1 MTFYNP
7 LFPHF
12 PRIPYSPS
20 TNITQN
26 VNKST
31 HTRNT
36 DNTNSCNNSYN
47 NSSYNANSCKAIGN
61 KSETNVFKVYQK
73 NSKSQGILQNYLK
86 ETDTL
91 IILGLLFF
99 LYTQENK
106 DFSLMLCLFLLLFD
120 N

>member
-1 MTFYNP
+1 MIFYNP
-7 LFPHF
+7 FFPQF

-20 TNITQN
+20 TSAAQN
-26 VNKST
+26 VNNST
-31 HTRNT
+31 HTQ
-36 DNTNSCNNSYN
+36 NSRNNSE
-47 NSSYNANSCKAIGN
+47 SSCK
-61 KSETNVFKVYQK
+61 TNVPTVYQK
-73 NSKSQGILQNYLK
+73 KIKSQGLLQNYLK

-106 DFSLMLCLFLLLFD
+106 DFSLMLCLFLLLFE

>member
-7 LFPHF
+7 FFPHF
-12 PRIPYSPS
+12 PRLPYSQS
-20 TNITQN
+20 TNINQN
-26 VNKST
+26 VNNPT
-31 HTRNT
+31 HTH
-36 DNTNSCNNSYN
+36 NSCNNIE
-47 NSSYNANSCKAIGN
+47 SSYKTS
-61 KSETNVFKVYQK
+61 VPKVYQK
-73 NSKSQGILQNYLK
+73 KLKSQGILQNYLK

>member
-7 LFPHF
+7 FFPHF
-12 PRIPYSPS
+12 PRISYPQS
-20 TNITQN
+20 TNATQN

-31 HTRNT
+31 HTH
-36 DNTNSCNNSYN
+36 NSCNNMEGN
-47 NSSYNANSCKAIGN
+47 CKT
-61 KSETNVFKVYQK
+61 SVPKVYQK
-73 NSKSQGILQNYLK
+73 NFKSQGILQNYLK

>member
-7 LFPHF
+7 FFPHF
-12 PRIPYSPS
+12 PRISYPQS
-20 TNITQN
+20 TNATQN

-31 HTRNT
+31 HTSNT
-36 DNTNSCNNSYN
+36 SNTNQCNSTCN
-47 NSSYNANSCKAIGN
+47 NSSYNANSCKTKEDN
-61 KSETNVFKVYQK
+61 CKTSVPKVYQK
-73 NSKSQGILQNYLK
+73 NFKSQGILQNYLK

>member
-7 LFPHF
+7 FFPHF

-20 TNITQN
+20 TDITQN

-31 HTRNT
+31 HTH
-36 DNTNSCNNSYN
+36 NSANNME
-47 NSSYNANSCKAIGN
+47 SSRKTI
-61 KSETNVFKVYQK
+61 VPKVYQK
-73 NSKSQGILQNYLK
+73 NFKSQGILQNYLK

>member
-7 LFPHF
+7 FFPHF
-12 PRIPYSPS
+12 PRIPYSSS
-20 TNITQN
+20 TGTTQN
-26 VNKST
+26 VNNTT
-31 HTRNT
+31 HAH
-36 DNTNSCNNSYN
+36 NSCNNSEN
-47 NSSYNANSCKAIGN
+47 NCK
-61 KSETNVFKVYQK
+61 TNVPTLYQK
-73 NSKSQGILQNYLK
+73 NYKSQGLLQNYLK

-106 DFSLMLCLFLLLFD
+106 DFSLMLCLFLLLFE